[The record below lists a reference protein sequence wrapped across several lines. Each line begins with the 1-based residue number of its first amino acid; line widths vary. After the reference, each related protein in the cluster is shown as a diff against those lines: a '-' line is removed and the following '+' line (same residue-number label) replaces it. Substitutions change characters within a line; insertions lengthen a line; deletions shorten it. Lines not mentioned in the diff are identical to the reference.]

1 MAMLRNPMLVCAM
14 ALAALFLTGTP
25 GTASAQPLP
34 CNFAVKVQFL
44 APGFIPDQFGT
55 PPPGVP
61 IGEPYAS
68 QLNQAFAR
76 APVAFQKQL
85 CNLDGVY
92 IDQTVCT
99 NWQSC
104 FGRSWGF
111 RQRPGG
117 RRYVAISIMLWSG
130 QPIYSRF
137 ESALF
142 DSLLAPNFA
151 SFGAANPDSFPMTL
165 LAALAHEVGHVRF
178 YDILDPGLTGTLDF
192 GSVCGGNFF
201 SGWAGPP
208 NGLHAPPRWRPLS
221 TPGERHGNPIPD
233 PHRGPPQIQQIDALV
248 QAGNTGQAGDL
259 VNTMLTTQPWASFFA
274 AISPDEDFVET
285 YKLKVLT
292 SAGLRSLPFVVP
304 GTSAPHGINIPA
316 NISPA
321 LATKM
326 SCIPL

>member
-1 MAMLRNPMLVCAM
+1 QFAGRMAMLRNSMLVWAM
-14 ALAALFLTGTP
+14 SLAALFLNGTP
-25 GTASAQPLP
+25 GTGAAQPLP

-117 RRYVAISIMLWSG
+117 RR
-130 QPIYSRF
+130 
-137 ESALF
+137 
-142 DSLLAPNFA
+142 
-151 SFGAANPDSFPMTL
+151 
-165 LAALAHEVGHVRF
+165 
-178 YDILDPGLTGTLDF
+178 
-192 GSVCGGNFF
+192 
-201 SGWAGPP
+201 
-208 NGLHAPPRWRPLS
+208 
-221 TPGERHGNPIPD
+221 
-233 PHRGPPQIQQIDALV
+233 
-248 QAGNTGQAGDL
+248 
-259 VNTMLTTQPWASFFA
+259 
-274 AISPDEDFVET
+274 
-285 YKLKVLT
+285 
-292 SAGLRSLPFVVP
+292 
-304 GTSAPHGINIPA
+304 
-316 NISPA
+316 
-321 LATKM
+321 
-326 SCIPL
+326 